1 MALFHLSLKYRC
13 IQQDADNRQFMRDIG
28 MPATTDINELIGY
41 KIQRWWPEVPLPKAC
56 KCKSECSLSL
66 DESSSIM
73 TQGLVTCKRSKHL
86 CIDLTQIFVM
96 AQLLTLL

>member
-1 MALFHLSLKYRC
+1 MHQLYSAADMAHLNHCLWSEHYWSLSVLALFHLSLKYCC

-56 KCKSECSLSL
+56 KCRSECSL
-66 DESSSIM
+66 
-73 TQGLVTCKRSKHL
+73 
-86 CIDLTQIFVM
+86 
-96 AQLLTLL
+96 